1 MAGVSYALLLTFG
14 AELVPG
20 VEPVPNLCAV
30 FTRSE
35 VTGEVTGA
43 GEERPCPGHMEEA
56 GAGEP
61 VAGKVTGEDGEP
73 VASTERGLVRAPASG
88 PLLVTAAVSE
98 CADLRVPAEQVP
110 ACEAV
115 AGVSGAMP
123 PVLKSQKDLSRC

>member
-1 MAGVSYALLLTFG
+1 MGASKVAGVSYAVLLTFG

-43 GEERPCPGHMEEA
+43 GEEGPRLGHVEEA

-61 VAGKVTGEDGEP
+61 GKGAGEGGEP
-73 VASTERGLVRAPASG
+73 VTSTERGLVRAPASR
-88 PLLVTAAVSE
+88 PLPVTAAVSE
-98 CADLRVPAEQVP
+98 CADL
-110 ACEAV
+110 
-115 AGVSGAMP
+115 
-123 PVLKSQKDLSRC
+123 